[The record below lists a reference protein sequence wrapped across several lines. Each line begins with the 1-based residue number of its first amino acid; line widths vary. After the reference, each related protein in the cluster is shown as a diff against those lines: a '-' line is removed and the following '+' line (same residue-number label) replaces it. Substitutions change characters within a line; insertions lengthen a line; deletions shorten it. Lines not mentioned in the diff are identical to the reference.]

1 VRSEITSVTNGSM
14 TSTYSDIDRKIENTT
29 EGLPSECFNYLAKRV
44 LPVSGEN
51 VLSICNYISSLKSE
65 INPSRSY
72 KGGTI
77 TVLCKLSIFFKNGK
91 MFKEITREDLLSFL
105 DSFRKNESVDPM
117 HKWDWNI

>member
-1 VRSEITSVTNGSM
+1 M

-65 INPSRSY
+65 INPSRE
-72 KGGTI
+72 
-77 TVLCKLSIFFKNGK
+77 LNELLSIYAG
-91 MFKEITREDLLSFL
+91 LHL
-105 DSFRKNESVDPM
+105 PM
-117 HKWDWNI
+117 KAASPTPQ